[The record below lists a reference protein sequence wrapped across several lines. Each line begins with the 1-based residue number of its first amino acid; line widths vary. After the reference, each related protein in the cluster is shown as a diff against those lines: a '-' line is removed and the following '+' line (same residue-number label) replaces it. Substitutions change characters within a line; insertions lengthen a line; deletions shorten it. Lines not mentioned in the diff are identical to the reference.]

1 MMDKQS
7 LFLKEK
13 SFEGFDDS
21 SVLEL
26 MLETAGVNGDI
37 PAMINNLYDSC
48 GSFKGILV
56 ARKKGND

>member
-7 LFLKEK
+7 LFLKEN

-26 MLETAGVNGDI
+26 MLETA
-37 PAMINNLYDSC
+37 
-48 GSFKGILV
+48 
-56 ARKKGND
+56 